1 VDHKSTFL
9 KSLTSFSGKRQKIA
23 IITIVSIVV
32 ISYGL
37 FFYLQNNTE
46 SNIRNTLFEQ
56 QKQRQIE
63 STRIISQH
71 IGSDLSLVMSML
83 DGLANSLYLQQGDL
97 YGDQTKKLLEEKYNQ
112 YNTVINRLFILDK
125 NDIVTNSLAPQ
136 GAETFLG
143 QDFSLRDWI
152 KETRATL
159 KPVFSDGFERQGIYR
174 IFITYPIIERA
185 TGEYIGTIAT
195 SIPTV
200 AFFAHYGNIYD
211 VKSQYLAVL
220 DSNSTQLIHPV
231 ESFVGTPFFGN
242 YTQET
247 TGHNDILNNL
257 ISTVMAGKP
266 SFAVYEFKNGE
277 RLNTGY
283 PIFVQGT
290 PRYFA
295 FVITPTSTIYSQIN
309 SIISLE
315 RLEMFS
321 LLAGTTAA
329 VIVLILFLM
338 KWSSSLDNE
347 VKRRTIELDESNQR
361 LKLVSL
367 DLKKANDSLVESN
380 RQLALANQQLEIQ
393 DKAQKEFINV
403 AAHEL
408 RTPIQPILGLSQM
421 LRSMKRNDSEHDEF
435 LDAIIRN
442 AKRLRRLT
450 ENILD
455 VTRIESH
462 LMQLRKEVFNLNEVI
477 SKSVEDYRIRVQN
490 HNSNAKLLYRPT
502 GYHNINSGD
511 DFTFVHADKERIT
524 QVISN
529 LLDNAI
535 KFTGRDDG
543 PIDIT
548 IETKE
553 NEENQEEAVVTIKDN
568 GPGIDP
574 EILSKLFSKFASKSF
589 QGTGL
594 GLYLS
599 KKIIEAHGGKV
610 WAENNRDGKGATFY
624 FSLPINNRSYDTA

>member
-1 VDHKSTFL
+1 VNFL
-9 KSLTSFSGKRQKIA
+9 SGRLKEIGIVAIIVIVALSFTLLFYIESITEASIRKSLFD
-23 IITIVSIVV
+23 
-32 ISYGL
+32 
-37 FFYLQNNTE
+37 E
-46 SNIRNTLFEQ
+46 

-63 STRIISQH
+63 STKSISQH

-112 YNTVINRLFILDK
+112 YNSVINRLFVLDK
-125 NDIVTNSLAPQ
+125 NDIVTNSLAPK
-136 GAETFLG
+136 GSETFLG

-174 IFITYPIIERA
+174 IFITYPIIERG

-200 AFFAHYGNIYD
+200 GFFAHYGNIYD

-242 YTQET
+242 YTQEA
-247 TGHNDILNNL
+247 TGHNVILNNL

-290 PRYFA
+290 PRYSA
-295 FVITPTSTIYSQIN
+295 FVITPTSTIYSQVN
-309 SIISLE
+309 SVISLE

-380 RQLALANQQLEIQ
+380 RRLALANQQLEFQ

-408 RTPIQPILGLSQM
+408 RTPIQPILGLSQI
-421 LRSMKRNDSEHDEF
+421 LRSMKRDDSEHDEF

-442 AKRLRRLT
+442 AKRLKRLT

-477 SKSVEDYRIRVQN
+477 SKAVEDYRIRVQN
-490 HNSNAKLLYRPT
+490 LNSNAKLLYRPR
-502 GYHNINSGD
+502 GYHNSNGD
-511 DFTFVHADKERIT
+511 DFIFVHADKERIT

-543 PIDIT
+543 PIVIS
-548 IETKE
+548 IETREK
-553 NEENQEEAVVTIKDN
+553 EENQEEAVVTIKDN

-574 EILSKLFSKFASKSF
+574 EILPKLFSKFASKSF

-599 KKIIEAHGGKV
+599 KKIIEAHVGKV

-624 FSLPINNRSYDTA
+624 FSLPINNRSYDTP

>member
-1 VDHKSTFL
+1 MNFL
-9 KSLTSFSGKRQKIA
+9 SGRLKEIGIVAIIVIVALSFTLLFYIESITEASIRKSLFD
-23 IITIVSIVV
+23 
-32 ISYGL
+32 
-37 FFYLQNNTE
+37 E
-46 SNIRNTLFEQ
+46 

-63 STRIISQH
+63 STKSISQH

-112 YNTVINRLFILDK
+112 YNTVINRLYVLDK
-125 NDIVTNSLAPQ
+125 NDIVTSSLAPK

-174 IFITYPIIERA
+174 IFITYPIIERG

-200 AFFAHYGNIYD
+200 GFFAHYGNIYD
-211 VKSQYLAVL
+211 IKSQYLAVL

-242 YTQET
+242 YTQEA
-247 TGHNDILNNL
+247 TGHNVILNNL

-290 PRYFA
+290 SRYSA
-295 FVITPTSTIYSQIN
+295 FVITPTSTIYSQVN
-309 SIISLE
+309 SVISLE

-367 DLKKANDSLVESN
+367 DLRKANDSLVESN

-408 RTPIQPILGLSQM
+408 RTPIQPILGLSQI
-421 LRSMKRNDSEHDEF
+421 LRSMKRDDSEHVEF

-442 AKRLRRLT
+442 AKRLKRLT

-477 SKSVEDYRIRVQN
+477 SKAVEDYRIRVQN
-490 HNSNAKLLYRPT
+490 LNSNAKLLYRPR
-502 GYHNINSGD
+502 GYHNSNGD
-511 DFTFVHADKERIT
+511 DFIFVHADKERIT

-543 PIDIT
+543 PIVIT
-548 IETKE
+548 IETREK
-553 NEENQEEAVVTIKDN
+553 EENQEEAVVTIKDN

-574 EILSKLFSKFASKSF
+574 EILPKLFSKFASKSF

-599 KKIIEAHGGKV
+599 KNIIEAHVGKV

-624 FSLPINNRSYDTA
+624 FSLPVNNRSYDTP

>member
-9 KSLTSFSGKRQKIA
+9 KSLTNFSGKRQKIA

-112 YNTVINRLFILDK
+112 YNTVINRLYVLDK
-125 NDIVTNSLAPQ
+125 NDIVTSSLAPK
-136 GAETFLG
+136 GAETFIG

-174 IFITYPIIERA
+174 IFITYPIIERG

-200 AFFAHYGNIYD
+200 GFFAHYGNIYD

-290 PRYFA
+290 PRYSA

-309 SIISLE
+309 SNISLE

-367 DLKKANDSLVESN
+367 DLRKANDSLVESN

-408 RTPIQPILGLSQM
+408 RTPIQPILGLSQI
-421 LRSMKRNDSEHDEF
+421 LRSMKRDDSEHDEF

-442 AKRLRRLT
+442 AKRLKRLT

-477 SKSVEDYRIRVQN
+477 SKAVEDYRIRVQN
-490 HNSNAKLLYRPT
+490 LNSNAKLLYRPR
-502 GYHNINSGD
+502 GYHNFNGD
-511 DFTFVHADKERIT
+511 DFIFVHADKERIT

-543 PIDIT
+543 PIVIT
-548 IETKE
+548 IETREKK
-553 NEENQEEAVVTIKDN
+553 ENQEEAIVTIKDN

-574 EILSKLFSKFASKSF
+574 EILPKLFSKFASKSF

-599 KKIIEAHGGKV
+599 KKIIEAHVGKV

-624 FSLPINNRSYDTA
+624 FSLPINNRSYDTP

>member
-1 VDHKSTFL
+1 MNFL
-9 KSLTSFSGKRQKIA
+9 SGRLKEIGIVAIIVIVALSFTLLFYIESITEASIRKSLFD
-23 IITIVSIVV
+23 
-32 ISYGL
+32 
-37 FFYLQNNTE
+37 E
-46 SNIRNTLFEQ
+46 

-112 YNTVINRLFILDK
+112 YNTVINRLYVLDK
-125 NDIVTNSLAPQ
+125 NDIVTSSLAPK
-136 GAETFLG
+136 GAETFIG

-174 IFITYPIIERA
+174 IFITYPIIERG

-200 AFFAHYGNIYD
+200 GFFAHYGNIYD

-290 PRYFA
+290 PRYSA

-367 DLKKANDSLVESN
+367 DLRKANDSLVESN

-408 RTPIQPILGLSQM
+408 RTPIQPILGLSQI
-421 LRSMKRNDSEHDEF
+421 LRSMKRDDSEHDEF

-442 AKRLRRLT
+442 AKRLKRLT

-477 SKSVEDYRIRVQN
+477 SMAVEDYRIRVQN
-490 HNSNAKLLYRPT
+490 LNSNAKLLYRPR
-502 GYHNINSGD
+502 GYHNFNGD
-511 DFTFVHADKERIT
+511 DFIFVHADKERIT

-543 PIDIT
+543 PIVIT
-548 IETKE
+548 IETREKK
-553 NEENQEEAVVTIKDN
+553 ENQEEAIVTIKDN

-574 EILSKLFSKFASKSF
+574 EILPKLFSKFASKSF

-599 KKIIEAHGGKV
+599 KKIIEAHVGKV

-624 FSLPINNRSYDTA
+624 FSLPINNRSYDTP

>member
-1 VDHKSTFL
+1 VNFL
-9 KSLTSFSGKRQKIA
+9 SGRLKEIGIVAIIVIVALSFTLLFYIESITEASIRKSLFD
-23 IITIVSIVV
+23 
-32 ISYGL
+32 
-37 FFYLQNNTE
+37 E
-46 SNIRNTLFEQ
+46 

-63 STRIISQH
+63 STKSISQH

-112 YNTVINRLFILDK
+112 YNTVINRLFVLDK
-125 NDIVTNSLAPQ
+125 NDIVTNSLAPK
-136 GAETFLG
+136 GSETFLG

-174 IFITYPIIERA
+174 IFITYPIIERG

-200 AFFAHYGNIYD
+200 GFFAHYGNIYD

-242 YTQET
+242 YTQEA
-247 TGHNDILNNL
+247 TGHNVILNNL

-290 PRYFA
+290 PRYSA
-295 FVITPTSTIYSQIN
+295 FVITPTSTIYSQVN
-309 SIISLE
+309 SVISLE

-380 RQLALANQQLEIQ
+380 RRLALANQQLEFQ

-408 RTPIQPILGLSQM
+408 RTPIQPILGLSQI
-421 LRSMKRNDSEHDEF
+421 LRSMKRDDSEHDEF

-442 AKRLRRLT
+442 AKRLKRLT

-477 SKSVEDYRIRVQN
+477 SKAVEDYRIRVQN
-490 HNSNAKLLYRPT
+490 LNSNAKLLYRPR
-502 GYHNINSGD
+502 GYHNSNGD
-511 DFTFVHADKERIT
+511 DFIFVHADKERIT

-543 PIDIT
+543 PIVIT
-548 IETKE
+548 IETREK
-553 NEENQEEAVVTIKDN
+553 EENQEEAVVTIKDN

-574 EILSKLFSKFASKSF
+574 EILPKLFSKFASKSF

-599 KKIIEAHGGKV
+599 KKIIEAHVGKV

-624 FSLPINNRSYDTA
+624 FSLPINNRPYDTS

>member
-9 KSLTSFSGKRQKIA
+9 KSLTNFSGKRQKIA

-112 YNTVINRLFILDK
+112 YNTVINRLYVLDK
-125 NDIVTNSLAPQ
+125 NDIVISSLAPK
-136 GAETFLG
+136 GAETFIG

-174 IFITYPIIERA
+174 IFITYPIIERG

-200 AFFAHYGNIYD
+200 GFFAHYGNIYD

-290 PRYFA
+290 PRYSA

-367 DLKKANDSLVESN
+367 DLRKANDSLVESN

-408 RTPIQPILGLSQM
+408 RTPIQPILGLSQI
-421 LRSMKRNDSEHDEF
+421 LRSMKRDDSEHDEF

-442 AKRLRRLT
+442 AKRLKRLT

-477 SKSVEDYRIRVQN
+477 SMAVEDYRIRVQN
-490 HNSNAKLLYRPT
+490 LNSNAKLLYRPR
-502 GYHNINSGD
+502 GYHNFNGD
-511 DFTFVHADKERIT
+511 DFIFVHADKERIT

-543 PIDIT
+543 PIVIT
-548 IETKE
+548 IETREKK
-553 NEENQEEAVVTIKDN
+553 ENQEEAIVTIKDN

-574 EILSKLFSKFASKSF
+574 EILPKLFSKFASKSF

-599 KKIIEAHGGKV
+599 KKIIEAHVGKV

-624 FSLPINNRSYDTA
+624 FSLPINNRSYDTP

>member
-1 VDHKSTFL
+1 MNFL
-9 KSLTSFSGKRQKIA
+9 SGRLKEIGIVAIIVIVALSFTLLFYIESITEASIRKSLFD
-23 IITIVSIVV
+23 
-32 ISYGL
+32 
-37 FFYLQNNTE
+37 E
-46 SNIRNTLFEQ
+46 

-63 STRIISQH
+63 STKSISQH

-112 YNTVINRLFILDK
+112 YNTVINRLYVLDK
-125 NDIVTNSLAPQ
+125 NDIVTSSLAPK
-136 GAETFLG
+136 GAETFIG

-185 TGEYIGTIAT
+185 TGEYMGTIAT

-200 AFFAHYGNIYD
+200 VFFAHYGNIYD

-290 PRYFA
+290 PRYSA

-367 DLKKANDSLVESN
+367 DLRKANDSLVESN

-408 RTPIQPILGLSQM
+408 RTPIQPILGLSQI
-421 LRSMKRNDSEHDEF
+421 LRSMKRDDSEHDEF

-442 AKRLRRLT
+442 AKRLKRLT

-477 SKSVEDYRIRVQN
+477 SMAVEDYRIRVQN
-490 HNSNAKLLYRPT
+490 LNSNAKLLYRPR
-502 GYHNINSGD
+502 GYHNFNGD
-511 DFTFVHADKERIT
+511 DFIFVHADKERIT

-543 PIDIT
+543 PIVIT
-548 IETKE
+548 IETREKK
-553 NEENQEEAVVTIKDN
+553 ENQEEAIVTIKDN

-574 EILSKLFSKFASKSF
+574 EILPKLFSKFASKSF

-599 KKIIEAHGGKV
+599 KKIIEAHVGKV

-624 FSLPINNRSYDTA
+624 FSLPINNRSYDTP

>member
-1 VDHKSTFL
+1 VNFL
-9 KSLTSFSGKRQKIA
+9 SGRLKEIGIVAIIVIVALSFTLLFYIESITEASIRKSLFD
-23 IITIVSIVV
+23 
-32 ISYGL
+32 
-37 FFYLQNNTE
+37 E
-46 SNIRNTLFEQ
+46 

-112 YNTVINRLFILDK
+112 YNTVINRLYVLDK
-125 NDIVTNSLAPQ
+125 NDIVTSSLAPK
-136 GAETFLG
+136 GAETFIG

-174 IFITYPIIERA
+174 IFITYPIIERG

-200 AFFAHYGNIYD
+200 GFFAHYGNIYD

-290 PRYFA
+290 PRYSA

-367 DLKKANDSLVESN
+367 DLRKANDSLVESN

-408 RTPIQPILGLSQM
+408 RTPIQPILGLSQI
-421 LRSMKRNDSEHDEF
+421 LRSMKRDDSEHDEF

-442 AKRLRRLT
+442 AKRLKRLT

-477 SKSVEDYRIRVQN
+477 SKAVEDYRIRVQN
-490 HNSNAKLLYRPT
+490 LNSNAKLLYRPR
-502 GYHNINSGD
+502 GYHNFNGD
-511 DFTFVHADKERIT
+511 DFIFVHADKERIT

-543 PIDIT
+543 PIVIT
-548 IETKE
+548 IETREKK
-553 NEENQEEAVVTIKDN
+553 ENQEEAIVTIKDN

-574 EILSKLFSKFASKSF
+574 EILPKLFSKFASKSF

-599 KKIIEAHGGKV
+599 KKIIEAHVGKV

-624 FSLPINNRSYDTA
+624 FSLPINNRSYDTP

>member
-1 VDHKSTFL
+1 
-9 KSLTSFSGKRQKIA
+9 
-23 IITIVSIVV
+23 
-32 ISYGL
+32 
-37 FFYLQNNTE
+37 
-46 SNIRNTLFEQ
+46 
-56 QKQRQIE
+56 
-63 STRIISQH
+63 
-71 IGSDLSLVMSML
+71 
-83 DGLANSLYLQQGDL
+83 
-97 YGDQTKKLLEEKYNQ
+97 
-112 YNTVINRLFILDK
+112 
-125 NDIVTNSLAPQ
+125 
-136 GAETFLG
+136 
-143 QDFSLRDWI
+143 
-152 KETRATL
+152 
-159 KPVFSDGFERQGIYR
+159 
-174 IFITYPIIERA
+174 
-185 TGEYIGTIAT
+185 
-195 SIPTV
+195 
-200 AFFAHYGNIYD
+200 
-211 VKSQYLAVL
+211 
-220 DSNSTQLIHPV
+220 
-231 ESFVGTPFFGN
+231 VGTPFFGN
-242 YTQET
+242 YTQEI

-290 PRYFA
+290 PRYSA

-367 DLKKANDSLVESN
+367 DLRKANDSLVESN

-408 RTPIQPILGLSQM
+408 RTPIQPILGLSQI
-421 LRSMKRNDSEHDEF
+421 LRSMKRDDSEHDEF

-442 AKRLRRLT
+442 AKRLKRLT

-455 VTRIESH
+455 VTRIESY

-477 SKSVEDYRIRVQN
+477 SKVVEDYRIRVQN
-490 HNSNAKLLYRPT
+490 LNSNAKLLYRPR
-502 GYHNINSGD
+502 GYHNFNGD
-511 DFTFVHADKERIT
+511 DFIFVHADKERIT

-543 PIDIT
+543 PIVIT
-548 IETKE
+548 IETREKK
-553 NEENQEEAVVTIKDN
+553 ENQEEAVVTIKDN

-574 EILSKLFSKFASKSF
+574 EILPKLFSKFVSKSF

-599 KKIIEAHGGKV
+599 KKIIEAHVGKV

-624 FSLPINNRSYDTA
+624 FSLPINNRSYDTP

>member
-1 VDHKSTFL
+1 MNFL
-9 KSLTSFSGKRQKIA
+9 SGRLKEIGIVAIIVIVALSFTLLFYIESITEASIRKSLFD
-23 IITIVSIVV
+23 
-32 ISYGL
+32 
-37 FFYLQNNTE
+37 E
-46 SNIRNTLFEQ
+46 

-112 YNTVINRLFILDK
+112 YNTVINRLFVLDK
-125 NDIVTNSLAPQ
+125 NDIVTNSLAPK
-136 GAETFLG
+136 GAETFIG

-174 IFITYPIIERA
+174 IFITYPIIERG

-200 AFFAHYGNIYD
+200 GFFAHYGNIYD

-290 PRYFA
+290 PRYSA

-367 DLKKANDSLVESN
+367 DLRKANDSLVESN

-408 RTPIQPILGLSQM
+408 RTPIQPILGLSQI
-421 LRSMKRNDSEHDEF
+421 LRSMKRDDSEHDEF

-442 AKRLRRLT
+442 AKRLKRLT

-477 SKSVEDYRIRVQN
+477 SKAVEDYRIRVQN
-490 HNSNAKLLYRPT
+490 LNSNAKLLYRPR
-502 GYHNINSGD
+502 GYHNFNGD
-511 DFTFVHADKERIT
+511 DFIFVHADKERIT

-543 PIDIT
+543 PIVIT
-548 IETKE
+548 IETREKK
-553 NEENQEEAVVTIKDN
+553 ENQEEAIVTIKDN

-574 EILSKLFSKFASKSF
+574 EILPKLFSKFASKSF

-599 KKIIEAHGGKV
+599 KKIIEAHVGKV

-624 FSLPINNRSYDTA
+624 FSLPINNRSYDTP

>member
-1 VDHKSTFL
+1 MDHKSTFL
-9 KSLTSFSGKRQKIA
+9 KSLTNFSGKRQKIA

-83 DGLANSLYLQQGDL
+83 DGLDNSLYLQQGDL

-112 YNTVINRLFILDK
+112 YNTVINRLYVLDK
-125 NDIVTNSLAPQ
+125 NDIVISSLAPK
-136 GAETFLG
+136 GAETFIG

-174 IFITYPIIERA
+174 IFITYPIIERG

-200 AFFAHYGNIYD
+200 GFFAHYGNIYD

-290 PRYFA
+290 PRYSA

-367 DLKKANDSLVESN
+367 DLRKANDSLVESN

-408 RTPIQPILGLSQM
+408 RTPIQPILGLSQI
-421 LRSMKRNDSEHDEF
+421 LRSMKRDDSEHDEF

-442 AKRLRRLT
+442 AKRLKRLT

-477 SKSVEDYRIRVQN
+477 SMAVEDYRIRVQN
-490 HNSNAKLLYRPT
+490 LNSNAKLLYRPR
-502 GYHNINSGD
+502 GYHNFNGD
-511 DFTFVHADKERIT
+511 DFIFVHADKERIT

-543 PIDIT
+543 PIVIT
-548 IETKE
+548 IETREKK
-553 NEENQEEAVVTIKDN
+553 ENQEEAIVTIKDN

-574 EILSKLFSKFASKSF
+574 EILPKLFSKFASKSF

-599 KKIIEAHGGKV
+599 KKIIEAHVGKV

-624 FSLPINNRSYDTA
+624 FSLPINNRSYDTP

>member
-1 VDHKSTFL
+1 MDHKSTFL
-9 KSLTSFSGKRQKIA
+9 KSLTNFSGKRQKIA

-112 YNTVINRLFILDK
+112 YNTVINRLYVLDK
-125 NDIVTNSLAPQ
+125 NDIVISSLAPK
-136 GAETFLG
+136 GAETFIG

-174 IFITYPIIERA
+174 IFITYPIIERG

-200 AFFAHYGNIYD
+200 GFFAHYGNIYD

-290 PRYFA
+290 PRYSA

-367 DLKKANDSLVESN
+367 DLRKANDSLVESN

-408 RTPIQPILGLSQM
+408 RTPIQPILGLSQI
-421 LRSMKRNDSEHDEF
+421 LRSMKRDDSEHDEF

-442 AKRLRRLT
+442 AKRLKRLT

-477 SKSVEDYRIRVQN
+477 SMAVEDYRIRVQN
-490 HNSNAKLLYRPT
+490 LNSNAKLLYRPR
-502 GYHNINSGD
+502 GYHNFNGD
-511 DFTFVHADKERIT
+511 DFIFVHADKERIT

-543 PIDIT
+543 PIVIT
-548 IETKE
+548 IETREKK
-553 NEENQEEAVVTIKDN
+553 ENQEEAIVTIKDN

-574 EILSKLFSKFASKSF
+574 EILPKLFSKFASKSF

-599 KKIIEAHGGKV
+599 KKIIEAHVGKV

-624 FSLPINNRSYDTA
+624 FSLPINNRSYDTP